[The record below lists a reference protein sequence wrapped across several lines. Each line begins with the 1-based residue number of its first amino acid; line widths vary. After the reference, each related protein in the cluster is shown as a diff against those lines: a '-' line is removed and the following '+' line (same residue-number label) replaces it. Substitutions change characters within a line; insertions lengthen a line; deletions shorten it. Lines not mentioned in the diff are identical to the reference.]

1 MYIRYVSE
9 RNNQRRE
16 REMLSTIG
24 AILVTVVAFLVT
36 AFVAVASFAAVLVSQ
51 LWTLAVQTYHVVN
64 PMIVAS
70 WQYVSGLIA

>member
-1 MYIRYVSE
+1 
-9 RNNQRRE
+9 
-16 REMLSTIG
+16 MLSTIG
-24 AILVTVVAFLVT
+24 TILVTVVAFLVT